1 MCNRTIGRF
10 LAVAAVIA
18 LLFIWAVP
26 GFAQQPRTGADV
38 YRVTMKNVYAMGVK
52 SDCSTDEG
60 GYLLALN
67 NNGNLQS
74 GGSLLDTD
82 GFRVPLFLDLV
93 TDVGWTRKYDVGRG
107 LSGVFNGCFG
117 ETLGYPPPGNR
128 GASGVL
134 FIVFEKKK
142 VSTVSFRWNF
152 DCYESQP
159 NRIRDTIQEQF
170 SLTSDPIT
178 LPAAWTGQDFWQAHV
193 AGRFELQYY
202 LNAGGKSVNQ
212 SLTGGNGRYF
222 EFDLVIEKLPL
233 PQTSAAQT
241 R

>member
-1 MCNRTIGRF
+1 L

-38 YRVTMKNVYAMGVK
+38 YRVTMKNPGTMGVR
-52 SDCSTDEG
+52 SDCSADEG
-60 GYLLALN
+60 YVLAWN
-67 NNGNLQS
+67 NNGDLQS

-82 GFRVPLFLDLV
+82 GVRVPLFLDLV
-93 TDVGWTRKYDVGRG
+93 TDVRWTRKYDVGRG

-128 GASGVL
+128 GASGLL

-152 DCYESQP
+152 DAYESQP
-159 NRIRDTIQEQF
+159 NKIRDNIQEQF
-170 SLTSDPIT
+170 MMTSDPIT
-178 LPAAWTGQDFWQAHV
+178 LAVAWTGQDSWTAHV
-193 AGRFELQYY
+193 AGTFELKRY
-202 LNAGGKSVNQ
+202 LNAGGKGVMQ
-212 SLTGGNGRYF
+212 SLTNGQGRYF
-222 EFDLVIEKLPL
+222 EFDLVIEKLL
-233 PQTSAAQT
+233 